1 MNLLKSLR
9 NIKLKS
15 NVTNAYSEE
24 DKADTVV
31 KISELALSEIVFQAR
46 DYLSETDFE
55 KLGDMMNKEP
65 MNERELDKIS
75 KFIIAKGMPVEVVQ
89 QIIKN
94 ESDDYQ
100 SLLDEIDS

>member
-9 NIKLKS
+9 NIKLTSK
-15 NVTNAYSEE
+15 VTNKYSEE

-55 KLGDMMNKEP
+55 KLGEMMNKEP

-100 SLLDEIDS
+100 SLLDEINS

>member
-1 MNLLKSLR
+1 MNLLKTLR

-55 KLGDMMNKEP
+55 KLGDMINKEP
-65 MNERELDKIS
+65 MNEKELDKIS

-100 SLLDEIDS
+100 SLLDEINS